1 MESQDY
7 IDRLLAA
14 ALDSSRH
21 TGSRLH
27 EDVRQVILYG
37 VGGPS
42 DALVS
47 VLDEAP
53 SDVRVIWREAPYTLA
68 ELTTEVLR
76 IFDEGP
82 AGLNSGGACHDG
94 TGLVF
99 TTEDP
104 ELLGVEDPQAALGTR
119 FPVRIEYGERATP
132 F

>member
-1 MESQDY
+1 M
-7 IDRLLAA
+7 
-14 ALDSSRH
+14 
-21 TGSRLH
+21 
-27 EDVRQVILYG
+27 
-37 VGGPS
+37 
-42 DALVS
+42 
-47 VLDEAP
+47 DEAP

-82 AGLNSGGACHDG
+82 AGLNSGGACRDG

-99 TTEDP
+99 TTEKAD
-104 ELLGVEDPQAALGTR
+104 LLCVEDPQAALGTR